1 MFYLQFRKANMVNY
15 FIRFLCL
22 IIFFNMSFA
31 FAELNPKDGLEFTYQ
46 IQIKH
51 DLSKLFRSLDSFFIN
66 KELNPIYLPDNLIKT
81 KTSLSTMDR
90 IYSGDLGKTVVF
102 IKSDLSPNSV
112 ELFNNPIKLYNGF
125 LCHYKV
131 KDGASIAVFIKTNNW
146 QIADEIFSSLKY
158 TLNIFVENT
167 HQNSPLLQKVVS
179 QFVDSSYA
187 LDTIDCQ
194 SNIGYSQKNLNGL
207 SNISQSII
215 NQSSP
220 MQHISS
226 CVLSSITGVW
236 DGSAGLVIG
245 GAKSLSDFIV
255 NPIDSGK
262 KYWESTIKL
271 WDVSQQFFKDF
282 ERESR
287 KLYAGFDTLDPI
299 VKTKIACQVLGI
311 VGGGILLNY
320 LTAGVLATSTTE
332 ILLQKIRSVVKTALD
347 STNLSGVKQL
357 LSTRVEIL
365 NLVKFKFDRNLL
377 ALSRGSIQE
386 ATLANN
392 EVLSSLKNL
401 PIESV
406 SLKRKA
412 GLESN
417 EIQELFRQVYDNPVA
432 SLAKVSDYEKNL
444 EGAGY
449 CFGRAM
455 AVHIKALMNGADKT
469 SIRKVWA
476 VGELQSNGAD
486 WRYHVTTIV
495 RDTNGKWIA
504 IDPFMEKVLPIEEW
518 YTAMKK
524 FDSIGNMRI
533 FETEAKQFS
542 PHSEKKYSPK
552 ILENKIYSNYF
563 DDLMESFQAETTELM
578 SKRKA
583 AN

>member
-1 MFYLQFRKANMVNY
+1 MVK
-15 FIRFLCL
+15 FPIKFLGL
-22 IIFFNMSFA
+22 LIFFNTSFA
-31 FAELNPKDGLEFTYQ
+31 FAELNPKVGLEFTYQ
-46 IQIKH
+46 IQIKSNF
-51 DLSKLFRSLDSFFIN
+51 SKLFQSLDLFFIN
-66 KELNPIYLPDNLIKT
+66 KELNPISLPDNFIKT
-81 KTSLSTMDR
+81 KTTLSTMDR
-90 IYSGDLGKTVVF
+90 IYSGDLGKTIVF
-102 IKSDLSPNSV
+102 IKGDLLPSRE
-112 ELFNNPIKLYNGF
+112 ELFNNPIKLDDGF

-131 KDGASIAVFIKTNNW
+131 QDGASIAVFVKTNNW
-146 QIADEIFSSLKY
+146 QTADEIFSSLKY
-158 TLNIFVENT
+158 TMNIVVENT
-167 HQNSPLLQKVVS
+167 HQNSTMLQKVAS
-179 QFVDSSYA
+179 QIVDSSYA

-194 SNIGYSQKNLNGL
+194 SNFEYFQKNFNSL

-220 MQHISS
+220 IQHISS
-226 CVLSSITGVW
+226 CVLGSISGVW

-245 GAKSLSDFIV
+245 GVKSLSEFIV
-255 NPIDSGK
+255 SPLESGK
-262 KYWESTIKL
+262 KYWESTTKL
-271 WDVSQQFFKDF
+271 WDVSQKFFKDF
-282 ERESR
+282 ENESR
-287 KLYAGFDTLDPI
+287 KFYAGFDTLDPI

-332 ILLQKIRSVVKTALD
+332 ILLQKIRNAIKTVLD
-347 STNLSGVKQL
+347 SNKLSEVKKL
-357 LSTRVEIL
+357 LNTRVEIL
-365 NLVKFKFDRNLL
+365 KLVKFKFDKNLL
-377 ALSRGSIQE
+377 TLSRGSVQE

-392 EVLSSLKNL
+392 EVLSGLKNL

-432 SLAKVSDYEKNL
+432 SLTKVSDYEKNL

-455 AVHIKALMNGADKT
+455 AVHIKALMNGADKN

-476 VGELQSNGAD
+476 VGDLQSNGAD

-495 RDTNGKWIA
+495 RDKNGKWMA

-524 FDSIGNMRI
+524 YDSSGNMRI
-533 FETEAKQFS
+533 FETEAKQFG
-542 PHSEKKYSPK
+542 PNSEKKYSPK
-552 ILENKIYSNYF
+552 MLENKSYSNYF
-563 DDLMESFQAETTELM
+563 DDLMESFQAETKELM

-583 AN
+583 TN